1 VSRKQ
6 DLARLSPRTSALRDI
21 WAVVLAGGDGSRLQ
35 ELTTTDA
42 GEAVPKQYCTI
53 NRERCL
59 LQDSIR
65 RAGGVAPADRI
76 CAIVARQHQR
86 WWQKALATFPSGNI
100 FVQPR
105 NRGTAFGI
113 LLALVKLEQRAHPD
127 SAVLL
132 LPADHFVSLESVMT
146 QSLTRIAEYAIAE
159 PDGVFLLGAEPEEA
173 EEELGYI
180 VPWHSTALLPVSVY
194 SFVEKP
200 DQRQALKLMNEGA
213 LWNTFIISGSVRSLL
228 RLFEP
233 RFSDEIRA
241 FRAAVAAE
249 PLPSPSPDARFSAL
263 YEKLAYVD
271 FSKAILEREAN
282 SVQVL
287 RLPACGWSDL
297 GTPQRLEQTA
307 RAYYSAPELTHDYL
321 DLTRRCVGPEMNPG
335 PSRRH

>member
-1 VSRKQ
+1 LSREE
-6 DLARLSPRTSALRDI
+6 DVARLLPRTMAPSLDV
-21 WAVVLAGGDGSRLQ
+21 WAVVLAGGDGNRLRQ
-35 ELTTTDA
+35 LTTTDA

-59 LQDSIR
+59 LQDSLR
-65 RAGGVAPADRI
+65 RAIAVAPAERV
-76 CAIVARQHQR
+76 CAVVASQHQR
-86 WWQKALATFPSGNI
+86 WWQKALAHFPPGNI
-100 FVQPR
+100 FVQPH

-113 LLALVKLEQRAHPD
+113 LLALTKLEQRARAE

-132 LPADHFVSLESVMT
+132 LPADHFVSLESVMA
-146 QSLTRIAEYAIAE
+146 QSLVRIIEYATAE
-159 PDGVFLLGAEPEEA
+159 PEGVFLLGAEPEEA

-180 VPWHSTALLPVSVY
+180 VPWHSAALLPVSVY

-200 DQRQALKLMNEGA
+200 DQRQAMKLMNEGA
-213 LWNTFIISGSVRSLL
+213 LWNTFTISGSVRSLL
-228 RLFEP
+228 ALFEAQ
-233 RFSDEIRA
+233 FSKEIGE
-241 FRAAVAAE
+241 FRAALAGA
-249 PLPSPSPDARFSAL
+249 PPAQLSAL
-263 YEKLAYVD
+263 YEKLSYVD

-321 DLTRRCVGPEMNPG
+321 DLTRQFVEPGMRSGPD
-335 PSRRH
+335 RRH